1 MTKNSVALC
10 TYNGEK
16 YIREQIDSILEQS
29 LKVDEIIVC
38 DDGSTDKTLSILAE
52 FENKFPDIFKIHINE
67 KNLRSV
73 KNFEKTISLCTGEII
88 FLSDQDDIWDSEKVK
103 FFNNFF
109 ETNPSIDV
117 LCSNGFII
125 DENNI
130 QKNQYTVWDVPKFLG
145 ESKKEID
152 YFKIFAT
159 IGNFATGASM
169 AIRKSFINQVLPFP
183 TVEGLHHDEWI
194 ALVSSE
200 KKKFAFINEK
210 LFSYRIH
217 SEQQVGGICYSKD
230 EVSKEKLISRFDY
243 DKAPKT
249 FRDFKIKLRTLNDK
263 ERKFTAYLEK
273 DSNENAKRFLKEVQN
288 EKLALYQKLKSEH
301 FALFLFF
308 KYFYR

>member
-16 YIREQIDSILEQS
+16 YIRKQIDSILEQS
-29 LKVDEIIVC
+29 LKVDEIVVC
-38 DDGSTDKTLSILAE
+38 DDGSTDQTLSILAE
-52 FENKFPDIFKIHINE
+52 YENKFPNIFRIHINE

-73 KNFEKTISLCTGEII
+73 KNFEKAISLCSGEII
-88 FLSDQDDIWDSEKVK
+88 FLSDQDDIWESEKVK
-103 FFNNFF
+103 LFTNFF
-109 ETNPSIDV
+109 KINSNIDI

-125 DENNI
+125 DENSV
-130 QKNQYTVWDVPKFLG
+130 QKNQYTVWDVPQFLG

-169 AIRKSFINQVLPFP
+169 AIRKSFVNKVLPFP
-183 TVEGLHHDEWI
+183 TVEGLHHDEWM
-194 ALVSSE
+194 ALVSSQH
-200 KKKFAFINEK
+200 KSFAFLNEK

-230 EVSKEKLISRFDY
+230 ETSKEKLISRFDY
-243 DKAPKT
+243 DKSPKT

-263 ERKFTAYLEK
+263 ERKLTAYLENN
-273 DSNENAKRFLKEVQN
+273 SNEIVNQFLKEVQQT
-288 EKLALYQKLKSEH
+288 KATLYQTLKAEH
-301 FALFLFF
+301 FSLFLFF
-308 KYFYR
+308 KYLYR

>member
-1 MTKNSVALC
+1 MTKISVALC

-29 LKVDEIIVC
+29 LKVDEIVVC

-52 FENKFPDIFKIHINE
+52 FKNKFPYIFKIHINE

-73 KNFEKTISLCTGEII
+73 KNFEKAISLCSGEII
-88 FLSDQDDIWDSEKVK
+88 FLSDQDDVWENNKVK
-103 FFNNFF
+103 IFSDFF
-109 ETNPSIDV
+109 EDNQNVDV
-117 LCSNGFII
+117 VCSNGFII
-125 DENNI
+125 DENSLQQNL
-130 QKNQYTVWDVPKFLG
+130 YTVWDVPNFLS
-145 ESKKEID
+145 ENKKEID
-152 YFKIFAT
+152 YFKVFAT

-183 TVEGLHHDEWI
+183 TVQGLHHDEWI

>member
-29 LKVDEIIVC
+29 LKVDEIVVC

-88 FLSDQDDIWDSEKVK
+88 FLSDQDDVWENDKVK
-103 FFNNFF
+103 IFSDFF
-109 ETNPSIDV
+109 EDNQNVDV
-117 LCSNGFII
+117 VCSNGFII
-125 DENNI
+125 DENSLQQNL
-130 QKNQYTVWDVPKFLG
+130 YTVWDVPRFLS
-145 ESKKEID
+145 ENKKEIN

-183 TVEGLHHDEWI
+183 TVQGLHHDEWI

>member
-1 MTKNSVALC
+1 MTKISVALC

-29 LKVDEIIVC
+29 LKVDEIVVC
-38 DDGSTDKTLSILAE
+38 DDGSTDQTLNILSE
-52 FENKFPDIFKIHINE
+52 YENKFPDIFKIHINE

-73 KNFEKTISLCTGEII
+73 KNFEKAISLCNGEII
-88 FLSDQDDIWDSEKVK
+88 FLSDQDDVWENDKVK
-103 FFNNFF
+103 IFSDFF
-109 ETNPSIDV
+109 EDNQNVDV
-117 LCSNGFII
+117 VCSNGFII
-125 DENNI
+125 DENSLQQNL
-130 QKNQYTVWDVPKFLG
+130 YTVWDVPRFLS
-145 ESKKEID
+145 ENKKEIN

-169 AIRKSFINQVLPFP
+169 GIRKSFVNKILPFP

-200 KKKFAFINEK
+200 QKKFAFLNEK

>member
-1 MTKNSVALC
+1 MTKISVALC

-29 LKVDEIIVC
+29 LKVDEIVVC

-73 KNFEKTISLCTGEII
+73 KNFEKAISLCTGEII

>member
-29 LKVDEIIVC
+29 LKVDEIVVC

-52 FENKFPDIFKIHINE
+52 FKNKFPDIFKIHLNE

-73 KNFEKTISLCTGEII
+73 KNFEKAISLCSGEII
-88 FLSDQDDIWDSEKVK
+88 FLSDQDDVWENNKVK
-103 FFNNFF
+103 IFSDFF
-109 ETNPSIDV
+109 EDNQNVDV
-117 LCSNGFII
+117 ICSNGFII
-125 DENNI
+125 DENSLQQNL
-130 QKNQYTVWDVPKFLG
+130 YTVWDVPNFLS
-145 ESKKEID
+145 ENKKEID

-169 AIRKSFINQVLPFP
+169 AIRKSFINQVLPLP

-200 KKKFAFINEK
+200 QKNFAFINEK

-217 SEQQVGGICYSKD
+217 SEQQVGGISYSKD
-230 EVSKEKLISRFDY
+230 KTSKEKLISRFDY
-243 DKAPKT
+243 DKRSQL

>member
-29 LKVDEIIVC
+29 LKVDEIVVC

-52 FENKFPDIFKIHINE
+52 FKNKFPDIFKIHLNE

-73 KNFEKTISLCTGEII
+73 KNFEKAISLCSGEII
-88 FLSDQDDIWDSEKVK
+88 FLSDQDDVWENNKVK
-103 FFNNFF
+103 IFSDFF
-109 ETNPSIDV
+109 EDNQNVDV
-117 LCSNGFII
+117 VCSNGFII
-125 DENNI
+125 DENSLQQNL
-130 QKNQYTVWDVPKFLG
+130 YTVWDVPRFL
-145 ESKKEID
+145 SKNKKEID
-152 YFKIFAT
+152 YFKIFVT

-169 AIRKSFINQVLPFP
+169 AVRKSFVNKVIPFP
-183 TVEGLHHDEWI
+183 IVQGLHHDEWI

-217 SEQQVGGICYSKD
+217 SEQQVGGISYSKD
-230 EVSKEKLISRFDY
+230 KTSKEKLISCFDY

-273 DSNENAKRFLKEVQN
+273 DSNEHAKRFLKEVQN

>member
-1 MTKNSVALC
+1 MIKTSVALC

-16 YIREQIDSILEQS
+16 YIRGQIDSILDQS
-29 LKVDEIIVC
+29 LKVDEIVVC

-52 FENKFPDIFKIHINE
+52 YENRFPDIFKIHINE

-73 KNFEKTISLCTGEII
+73 KNFEKAISLCSGEII
-88 FLSDQDDIWDSEKVK
+88 FLSDQDDIWESEKVK
-103 FFNNFF
+103 FFNDFF
-109 ETNPSIDV
+109 DTNPSIDV

-130 QKNQYTVWDVPKFLG
+130 QKSHYTVWDVPTFLR

-152 YFKIFAT
+152 YFKIFAI

-169 AIRKSFINQVLPFP
+169 AIRRSFVNKIIPFP

-194 ALVSSE
+194 ALVSAE
-200 KKKFAFINEK
+200 QKKFAFINDK
-210 LFSYRIH
+210 LISYRIH
-217 SEQQVGGICYSKD
+217 SAQQVGGISYSKD
-230 EVSKEKLISRFDY
+230 DASKEKLMSRFDH

-263 ERKFTAYLEK
+263 ERKFSAYLEN
-273 DSNENAKRFLKEVQN
+273 DPNENVNKFLKEVQH
-288 EKLALYQKLKSEH
+288 EKSALYQKLRSEH
-301 FALFLFF
+301 FILFLFF

>member
-29 LKVDEIIVC
+29 LKVDEIVVC
-38 DDGSTDKTLSILAE
+38 DDGSTDQTLNILSE
-52 FENKFPDIFKIHINE
+52 YENKFPDIFKIHLNE

-73 KNFEKTISLCTGEII
+73 KNFEKAISLCSGEII
-88 FLSDQDDIWDSEKVK
+88 FLSDQDDVWENNKVK
-103 FFNNFF
+103 IFSDFF
-109 ETNPSIDV
+109 EDNQNVDV
-117 LCSNGFII
+117 VCSNGFII
-125 DENNI
+125 DENSLQQNL
-130 QKNQYTVWDVPKFLG
+130 YTVWDVPNFLS
-145 ESKKEID
+145 ENKKEID

-200 KKKFAFINEK
+200 QKNFAFINEK

-217 SEQQVGGICYSKD
+217 SEQQVGGISYSKD
-230 EVSKEKLISRFDY
+230 KTSKEKLISRFDY
-243 DKAPKT
+243 DKKSQL

-273 DSNENAKRFLKEVQN
+273 DSNEHAKRFLKEVQH

>member
-29 LKVDEIIVC
+29 LKVDEIVVC
-38 DDGSTDKTLSILAE
+38 DDGSTDQTLNILSE
-52 FENKFPDIFKIHINE
+52 YENKFPDIFKIHLNE

-73 KNFEKTISLCTGEII
+73 KNFEKAISLCSGEII
-88 FLSDQDDIWDSEKVK
+88 FLSDQDDVWENNKVK
-103 FFNNFF
+103 IFSDFF
-109 ETNPSIDV
+109 EDNQNVDV
-117 LCSNGFII
+117 VCSNGFII
-125 DENNI
+125 DENSLQQNL
-130 QKNQYTVWDVPKFLG
+130 YTVWDVPNFLS
-145 ESKKEID
+145 ENKKEID

-200 KKKFAFINEK
+200 QKNFAFINEK

-217 SEQQVGGICYSKD
+217 SEQQVGGISYSKD
-230 EVSKEKLISRFDY
+230 KTSKEKLISRFDY
-243 DKAPKT
+243 DKRSQL

-273 DSNENAKRFLKEVQN
+273 DSNEHAKRFLKEVQH

>member
-1 MTKNSVALC
+1 MIKNSVALC

-16 YIREQIDSILEQS
+16 YLRDQIDSILDQS
-29 LKVDEIIVC
+29 LKVDEIVVC

-52 FENKFPDIFKIHINE
+52 YENKFPEIFKIHINE

-73 KNFEKTISLCTGEII
+73 KNFEKAISLCAGEII
-88 FLSDQDDIWDSEKVK
+88 FLSDQDDVWENNKVK
-103 FFNNFF
+103 TFSHFF
-109 ETNPSIDV
+109 ENNKSIDV
-117 LCSNGFII
+117 VCSNGFII
-125 DENNI
+125 DENSSQQNL
-130 QKNQYTVWDVPKFLG
+130 YTVWDVPYFLG
-145 ESKKEID
+145 GNKKEID

-159 IGNFATGASM
+159 IGSFATGASM
-169 AIRKSFINQVLPFP
+169 AIRKSFVNKVIPFP

-200 KKKFAFINEK
+200 QKKFTFLNDK

-217 SEQQVGGICYSKD
+217 SAQQVGGISYSKD
-230 EVSKEKLISRFDY
+230 EASKEKLISRFDY
-243 DKAPKT
+243 DKEPKV

-273 DSNENAKRFLKEVQN
+273 NSNENVKKFLKEAQH
-288 EKLALYQKLKSEH
+288 EKSALYQKLRSEH
-301 FALFLFF
+301 FILFLFF

>member
-1 MTKNSVALC
+1 MTKISVALC

-29 LKVDEIIVC
+29 LKVDEIVVC

-52 FENKFPDIFKIHINE
+52 FKNKFPDIFKIHLNE

-73 KNFEKTISLCTGEII
+73 KNFEKAISLCSGEII
-88 FLSDQDDIWDSEKVK
+88 FLSDQDDVWENDKVK
-103 FFNNFF
+103 IFSDFF
-109 ETNPSIDV
+109 EDNQNVDV
-117 LCSNGFII
+117 VCSNGFII
-125 DENNI
+125 DENSLQQNL
-130 QKNQYTVWDVPKFLG
+130 YTVWDVPRFLS
-145 ESKKEID
+145 ENKKEIN

-200 KKKFAFINEK
+200 QKKFAFLNDK

-217 SEQQVGGICYSKD
+217 SEQQVGGISYSKD
-230 EVSKEKLISRFDY
+230 KTSKEKLINRFDY
-243 DKAPKT
+243 DKRSQL

-273 DSNENAKRFLKEVQN
+273 DSNEHAKRFLKEVQN
-288 EKLALYQKLKSEH
+288 EKSVLYQKLKSEH

>member
-1 MTKNSVALC
+1 MTKTSVALC

-16 YIREQIDSILEQS
+16 FIHEQIDSILNQS
-29 LKVDEIIVC
+29 LKIDEIVVC
-38 DDGSTDKTLSILAE
+38 DDGSTDQTQNILAE
-52 FENKFPDIFKIHINE
+52 YENKFPNIFKIYINE

-73 KNFEKTISLCTGEII
+73 KNFEKAISLCSGEIT
-88 FLSDQDDIWDSEKVK
+88 FLSDQDDVWKENKVK
-103 FFNNFF
+103 IICDFF
-109 ETNPSIDV
+109 ESNQNIDV
-117 LCSNGFII
+117 VCSNGFII
-125 DENNI
+125 DENSL

-145 ESKKEID
+145 ENKKDIN

-200 KKKFAFINEK
+200 QNKFAFLNDK

-217 SEQQVGGICYSKD
+217 NEQQVGGISYSKD
-230 EVSKEKLISRFDY
+230 DASKVKLINRFDY
-243 DKAPKT
+243 SKKPEI
-249 FRDFKIKLRTLNDK
+249 FRNFKIKLRTLNDK

-273 DSNENAKRFLKEVQN
+273 DSNEYAKRFLKEVQN
-288 EKLALYQKLKSEH
+288 EKTALYHKLKSEH
-301 FALFLFF
+301 FTLFLFF
-308 KYFYR
+308 KYLYR

>member
-1 MTKNSVALC
+1 MIKTSVALC

-16 YIREQIDSILEQS
+16 YIRDQIDSILGQS
-29 LKVDEIIVC
+29 LKVDEIVVC

-52 FENKFPDIFKIHINE
+52 YKNKFPNIFKIHINE

-73 KNFEKTISLCTGEII
+73 KNFEKAISLCSGEII
-88 FLSDQDDIWDSEKVK
+88 FLSDQDDLWEREKVK
-103 FFNNFF
+103 FFNDFF
-109 ETNPSIDV
+109 ETNQNIDV

-130 QKNQYTVWDVPKFLG
+130 QKNQYTVWDVPTFLR

-159 IGNFATGASM
+159 IGSFATGASM
-169 AIRKSFINQVLPFP
+169 AIRKSFVNKVIPFP

-200 KKKFAFINEK
+200 QKKFAFLNDK
-210 LFSYRIH
+210 LLSYRIH
-217 SEQQVGGICYSKD
+217 SAQQVGGISYSKD
-230 EVSKEKLISRFDY
+230 KASKEKLISRFDY
-243 DKAPKT
+243 AKKPKI

-263 ERKFTAYLEK
+263 ERKFSAYLEK
-273 DSNENAKRFLKEVQN
+273 DSNENVKDFLKEVQH
-288 EKLALYQKLKSEH
+288 EKSALYQKLKSEH
-301 FALFLFF
+301 FTLFLFF

>member
-1 MTKNSVALC
+1 MTKISVALC

-29 LKVDEIIVC
+29 LKVDEIVVC
-38 DDGSTDKTLSILAE
+38 DDGSTDQTLNILSE
-52 FENKFPDIFKIHINE
+52 YENKFPDIFKIHINE

-73 KNFEKTISLCTGEII
+73 KNFEKAISLCNGEII
-88 FLSDQDDIWDSEKVK
+88 FLSDQDDVWENDKVK
-103 FFNNFF
+103 IFSDFF
-109 ETNPSIDV
+109 EDNQNVDV
-117 LCSNGFII
+117 VCSNGFII
-125 DENNI
+125 DENSLQQNL
-130 QKNQYTVWDVPKFLG
+130 YTVWDVPRFLS
-145 ESKKEID
+145 ENKKEIN

-169 AIRKSFINQVLPFP
+169 GIRKSFVNKILPFP

-200 KKKFAFINEK
+200 QKKFAFLNEK

-217 SEQQVGGICYSKD
+217 SEQQVGGISYSKD
-230 EVSKEKLISRFDY
+230 KTSKEKLISRFDY
-243 DKAPKT
+243 DKKSQL

-273 DSNENAKRFLKEVQN
+273 DSNEHAKRFLKEVQN

>member
-73 KNFEKTISLCTGEII
+73 KNFEKAISLCTGEII

-169 AIRKSFINQVLPFP
+169 AIRKSFVNQVLPFP

>member
-1 MTKNSVALC
+1 MIKTSVALC

-16 YIREQIDSILEQS
+16 YIRGQIDSILDQS
-29 LKVDEIIVC
+29 LKVDEIVVC
-38 DDGSTDKTLSILAE
+38 DDGSTDETLSILAE
-52 FENKFPDIFKIHINE
+52 YENKFPDIFKIHINE

-73 KNFEKTISLCTGEII
+73 KNFEKAISLCSGEII
-88 FLSDQDDIWDSEKVK
+88 FLSDQDDIWESEKVK
-103 FFNNFF
+103 FFNDFF
-109 ETNPSIDV
+109 ETNQSIDV

-130 QKNQYTVWDVPKFLG
+130 QKNQYTVWDVPTFLR

-159 IGNFATGASM
+159 IGSFATGASM
-169 AIRKSFINQVLPFP
+169 AIRKSFVNKVIPFP

-200 KKKFAFINEK
+200 QKKFAFLNEK

-217 SEQQVGGICYSKD
+217 SEQQVGGICYLKN
-230 EVSKEKLISRFDY
+230 EASKEKLISRFDY

-273 DSNENAKRFLKEVQN
+273 DSNENVKKFLKEVQHT
-288 EKLALYQKLKSEH
+288 KATLYQTLKAKQFS
-301 FALFLFF
+301 LFLFF
-308 KYFYR
+308 KYLYR